1 MNYTRNNNFEYISN
15 NDDSL
20 IIYNSNGEEIFIL
33 NDIATKIIQ
42 SLKNPKTLDELLNEI
57 LTIYEGSEIQIK
69 NDIEAFL
76 NIAIS
81 NEIIII
87 LD

>member
-42 SLKNPKTLDELLNEI
+42 S
-57 LTIYEGSEIQIK
+57 
-69 NDIEAFL
+69 
-76 NIAIS
+76 
-81 NEIIII
+81 
-87 LD
+87 